1 LRRLLGSALILCGA
15 LVLIVEIRSLDEVIA
30 GARGH
35 GIHLSDLLGLSI
47 VVAGIAVMWR
57 K

>member
-1 LRRLLGSALILCGA
+1 MRRLLGSALILGGS
-15 LVLIVEIRSLDEVIA
+15 LVLIVEIRPLNEVLA

-35 GIHLSDLLGLSI
+35 GIHLSDLLGLMI

>member
-1 LRRLLGSALILCGA
+1 MRRLLGLALILCGA